1 MLFQP
6 IGEAKA
12 VRIQGAFVSDHE
24 VERVVEAVKQGIQ
37 TPAYNVDLQESVEN
51 TSTGGSLD
59 AEEELDEYLADAIR
73 MVVEKQRASISMLQR
88 AFRIG
93 FNRAARLIDAMYER
107 GIVGPDEGSK
117 PRKVLMT
124 KEEYENQGVEQDEQ
138 L

>member
-1 MLFQP
+1 M
-6 IGEAKA
+6 
-12 VRIQGAFVSDHE
+12 
-24 VERVVEAVKQGIQ
+24 
-37 TPAYNVDLQESVEN
+37 
-51 TSTGGSLD
+51 D

-124 KEEYENQGVEQDEQ
+124 KEEYESQGVEQDEQ